1 MSVLDMFSLEGK
13 VAVVLGG
20 GGALGSA
27 IARGFG
33 AVGATVAVTDLL
45 QDRADAV
52 AGEIADAGSAA
63 KGYQMD
69 VFEEGSLQACCDA
82 VCSAFGKV
90 DILVNAVGA
99 SPKEAATSPEQS
111 FFDIALEATQHII
124 DLDFTRGVMVPC
136 QVFGAKMKDNED
148 GGSIINISSMCAIRP
163 LTRVCGYNAAKAAV
177 SNFTQW
183 LGVHFVLEYG
193 PKLRVNAIAP
203 GFFLTKLNR
212 HLLTDEK
219 TGGLSQRGQTIID
232 HTPMG
237 TFGDAEDLVGTALWL
252 ASDASRFVT
261 GIVVPV
267 DGGFSAFGGV

>member
-1 MSVLDMFSLEGK
+1 MFSLDGK

-20 GGALGSA
+20 GGSLGSA

-33 AVGATVAVTDLL
+33 AAGATVVVTDLL
-45 QDRADAV
+45 EERADAV
-52 AGEIADAGSAA
+52 AGEIADA

-69 VFEEGSLQACCDA
+69 VFKEGSLQACCDA
-82 VCSAFGKV
+82 VCSEFGKV

-99 SPKEAATSPEQS
+99 TPKEAATSPERS
-111 FFDIALEATQHII
+111 FFDITLEATQHIL

-148 GGSIINISSMCAIRP
+148 GGSIINISSMCAVRP

-203 GFFLTKLNR
+203 GFFLTELNR

-219 TGGLSQRGQTIID
+219 TGELSQRGQTIID

-237 TFGDAEDLVGTALWL
+237 KFGRPEDLVGTALWL

>member
-1 MSVLDMFSLEGK
+1 MRVLDMFSLNGK

-20 GGALGSA
+20 GGSLGSA
-27 IARGFG
+27 IAQGFG
-33 AVGATVAVTDLL
+33 AAGATVAVTDLL

-52 AGEIADAGSAA
+52 AGEIAGAGSAA
-63 KGYQMD
+63 KGYQLD

-82 VCSAFGKV
+82 VCSDVGTV

-99 SPKEAATSPEQS
+99 IPKAAATSPEQS
-111 FFDIALEATQHII
+111 FFDIPVEATQHIV
-124 DLDFTRGVMVPC
+124 DLDFIRGVMVPC
-136 QVFGAKMKDNED
+136 QVFGAKMKDNEH

-183 LGVHFVLEYG
+183 LGVHFVLEYN

-203 GFFLTKLNR
+203 GFFLTELNR

-219 TGGLSQRGQTIID
+219 TGELSQRGQDIID

-237 TFGDAEDLVGTALWL
+237 KFGSPEDLVGAALWL

-261 GIVVPV
+261 GIVIPV
-267 DGGFSAFGGV
+267 DGGFSAFAGV